1 MHSAVEETPMFRGMS
16 TPAVAAATAHL
27 TTEHFQ
33 PDEVIF
39 RPGDPGDRMYLV
51 TQGKVALSRRSRDG
65 AERLA
70 TLVGPTEM
78 FGEVSIFDPEPR
90 TSEARA
96 LTAVAARGMDRDT
109 MRWWIAHHSDAAEQL
124 LRVLARQVRKATRKL
139 ADIPHADITARVA
152 AQLLDLAQRFGTI
165 EGDSVYVEHGLSQL
179 ELADLVGTSRES
191 MCRVLHEFEKRGLIQ
206 VHGPSLTIYD
216 CEVLSV
222 RNHAASGVIEK

>member
-1 MHSAVEETPMFRGMS
+1 MHSAVEETPVFRGMG
-16 TPAVAAATAHL
+16 TPAVAAATARL

-51 TQGKVALSRRSRDG
+51 TQGKVALSRRSGDG

-78 FGEVSIFDPEPR
+78 FGELSIFDPEPR
-90 TSEARA
+90 RSEARA

-124 LRVLARQVRKATRKL
+124 L
-139 ADIPHADITARVA
+139 
-152 AQLLDLAQRFGTI
+152 DLAQRFGTI

-179 ELADLVGTSRES
+179 ELAGLVGTSRES
-191 MCRVLHEFEKRGLIQ
+191 MCRVLHEFEKRGLIR